1 VTNLENLLVDRFAVA
16 FEAVAGERVDPV
28 VRRSQHADFQADGAL
43 PLARKLGRAPR
54 EIATDVLARV
64 DLSGLVESA
73 TISGPGFINVTI
85 EAAALAGLLTEMQA
99 DDRLGV
105 PVAASPETVVV
116 DYSAPNGAKEMH
128 VGHLR
133 STVIGDAVARLLTW
147 LDHDVQRA
155 NHVGDWGTPF
165 GMLIEHLLDLGET
178 EAAHELSVGDLNG
191 IYRAARV
198 KFDSDPGF
206 ADRSRGRVVALQSGD
221 RTTLRLWKLLVAES
235 ERHFLAVYDTLDVML
250 TSDDFFGESFYNPM
264 LAPVVDELDR
274 LGLLHES
281 DGAKVVLPA
290 GFTGRDGEPMPLI
303 VRKRDGGYGYGATD
317 LATIRYR
324 TQDLKATRLLYV
336 VGSPQHQHLEMVY
349 QTAREAGWLAPPARA
364 THIGFGQV
372 LGADGKKFASRAGD
386 TVKLADLLDEAIS
399 RASAIIT
406 EKNPDLDEATRAAV
420 AHAVG
425 IGAIKY
431 ADLSSDWIKDYV
443 FAWDR
448 MLATTGD
455 TAAYLQYTYARIQ
468 SIFRK
473 GGVTS
478 ERSGAAIRV
487 VESAEHALALELL
500 GFPAIIDEVAE
511 TLQFHKLTGYLQ
523 GLAGAYT
530 TFYDQCPVLKADD
543 ETRASRL
550 VLCALTGRVITQG
563 LALLGI
569 MTPDRM

>member
-16 FEAVAGERVDPV
+16 FGAVAGERVDPV

-116 DYSAPNGAKEMH
+116 DYSAPNVAKEMH

-147 LDHDVQRA
+147 LGHDVQRA

-178 EAAHELSVGDLNG
+178 EAAHELSVGDLNAF
-191 IYRAARV
+191 YRAARV

-221 RTTLRLWKLLVAES
+221 QTTLRLWKLLVAES
-235 ERHFLAVYDTLDVML
+235 ERYFLAVYDTLDVML

-281 DGAKVVLPA
+281 DGAKVVFPA

-324 TQDLKATRLLYV
+324 TQDLKATRLLYA

-569 MTPDRM
+569 TTPDRM